1 MNMIRLPRNNA
12 HIEPEPKM
20 QNATIEDLQSAAE
33 TAGHIVSQEVGSNI
47 YYLSEHAVRRAQMRG
62 VSRDAINLISQV
74 ADRRVRVPG
83 GAVALSISDRAR
95 QRLIEGGL
103 RPSEVGRTCSV
114 VLIADE
120 PSHTIITVE
129 HATRRRHFRR

>member
-1 MNMIRLPRNNA
+1 
-12 HIEPEPKM
+12 M
-20 QNATIEDLQSAAE
+20 QNAAVESLQTFTELAGGTSQTI
-33 TAGHIVSQEVGSNI
+33 TSNV
-47 YYLSEHAVRRAQMRG
+47 YYLSDHAVRRAQMRG
-62 VSRDAINLISQV
+62 VSRDAIDLISQV

-103 RPSEVGRTCSV
+103 RPSEVDRTCSV

-129 HATRRRHFRR
+129 HATRRRRFRR